1 VAAVAAVARED
12 APVDVSKEA
21 EEEVEACVEVLELPS
36 SCRRPIPALGNGG
49 GSRVSKRMCP
59 LLSSRL
65 NSEAS
70 CAAASSI
77 TACDE
82 AIESKDIRA
91 MSVDNRRSL
100 LLLVVRRWNS

>member
-1 VAAVAAVARED
+1 MALGN

-21 EEEVEACVEVLELPS
+21 GEVEACVDVLELPS
-36 SCRRPIPALGNGG
+36 SRRRPSTALGNGG
-49 GSRVSKRMCP
+49 GSRVSRRMCP

-65 NSEAS
+65 NNEVSNE
-70 CAAASSI
+70 AASSI

-82 AIESKDIRA
+82 AIESRDIRA

-100 LLLVVRRWNS
+100 LHLVVR